1 MQRGAN
7 FTTPPLIYSDFHI
20 FNTFRS
26 MAWRGREALL
36 PERKGEARSRVV
48 LQQMA
53 LLPRPRQPPLR
64 SLVHGEARRSYF
76 RCNVMSMP
84 SDVVAKSFIHTLK
97 IW

>member
-1 MQRGAN
+1 MICVILGFVSVEGAN

-53 LLPRPRQPPLR
+53 LLPR
-64 SLVHGEARRSYF
+64 RRY
-76 RCNVMSMP
+76 CCC
-84 SDVVAKSFIHTLK
+84 AAATTT
-97 IW
+97 